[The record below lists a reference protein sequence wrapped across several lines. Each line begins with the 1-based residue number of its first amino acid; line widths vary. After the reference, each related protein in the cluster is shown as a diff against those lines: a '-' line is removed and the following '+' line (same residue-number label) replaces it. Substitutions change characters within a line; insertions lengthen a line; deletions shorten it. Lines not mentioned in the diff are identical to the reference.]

1 MTREEAQ
8 AIYRAGEETVVRVL
22 VELSA
27 RVDQLTADFAL
38 LKAENIALRAECET
52 LRVECGTLRER
63 VRTLEGQLAKDSH
76 NSNKPPSSDGL
87 SKPAPKSL
95 RPPSQR
101 PTGGQPG
108 HPGHTLRMVEKPDRT
123 VTHRVERCKA
133 CGQSL
138 DTVHP
143 DRIER
148 RQVYDLP
155 EPKLEITEHQ
165 GETKVCSCGCVNR
178 AAFPPE
184 VPAPVQ
190 YGPRLKGTAVY
201 LSQYQLLPFERTA
214 EILRDLHGCES
225 FSQGTLANFH
235 ADCAARLEP
244 VEAAI
249 LQQVAASPIAH
260 FDETGVRAEGSLH
273 WLHTVCTEVL
283 TWYYAHKNRGAQ
295 AMNAAG
301 VLPTF
306 QGRAIHDFWKSYLKY
321 DCPHGLCNAH
331 LLRELIFL
339 HEQHNQTWA
348 QAMIDCLLAAKD
360 AVTNA
365 RAAHIQALPNTEKIA
380 LIARYNRIVT
390 QGYAE
395 NPVQPPGGTKRR
407 GPRKQSKALNLLD
420 RFRDHSPSILA
431 FLHDFAVPFDNNQAE
446 RDLRMMK
453 VRQKISGTF
462 RSLDALE
469 NFCRIRGYVS
479 TARKNSLTALNALR
493 RLFLG
498 DPFLPTPNSS

>member
-1 MTREEAQ
+1 MTRQEAQ

-38 LKAENIALRAECET
+38 LKAENIALR
-52 LRVECGTLRER
+52 VECGTLRER
-63 VRTLEGQLAKDSH
+63 VRTLEAQLAKDSH
-76 NSNKPPSSDGL
+76 NSHKPPSSDGL
-87 SKPAPKSL
+87 AKPAPKSL
-95 RPPSQR
+95 RAPSQR
-101 PTGGQPG
+101 PSGGQLG
-108 HPGHTLRMVEKPDRT
+108 HPGHTLRMVENPDRIL
-123 VTHRVERCKA
+123 THRVERCSA

-143 DRIER
+143 ARIER
-148 RQVYDLP
+148 RQVHDLP

-165 GETKVCSCGCVNR
+165 VETKTCSCGCVNR
-178 AAFPPE
+178 ATFPPE
-184 VPAPVQ
+184 APAPVQ

-201 LSQYQLLPFERTA
+201 LSQYQLIPFERTG

-249 LQQVAASPIAH
+249 LQQVADSPVAG
-260 FDETGVRAEGSLH
+260 FDETGVRATGSLH
-273 WLHTVCTEVL
+273 WLHTVCTKML
-283 TWYYAHKNRGAQ
+283 TWYYAHKKRGSE
-295 AMNAAG
+295 AMDAAG

-321 DCPHGLCNAH
+321 DCQHALCNAH
-331 LLRELIFL
+331 LLRELVFL
-339 HEQHNQTWA
+339 HEQHKQVWA
-348 QAMIDCLLAAKD
+348 KAMIDHLLAIKQ
-360 AVTNA
+360 AVANA
-365 RAAHIQALPNTEKIA
+365 RTAQLQALPDTEKVS
-380 LIARYNRIVT
+380 LIARYNRIVEE
-390 QGYAE
+390 GYAE
-395 NPVQPPGGTKRR
+395 NPRAQPPSGPKRR
-407 GPRKQSKALNLLD
+407 GRPKQTKALNLLD
-420 RFRDHSPSILA
+420 RFRDHSQSILA

-462 RSLDALE
+462 RSFDALE

-479 TARKNSLTALNALR
+479 TARKNGLTALDALR
-493 RLFLG
+493 RIFLG
-498 DPFLPTPNSS
+498 NPFLPTPDSS

>member
-1 MTREEAQ
+1 MTREDAQ

-38 LKAENIALRAECET
+38 LKAENIALR
-52 LRVECGTLRER
+52 ER

-76 NSNKPPSSDGL
+76 NSHKPPSSDGL

-148 RQVYDLP
+148 RQVHDLP

-178 AAFPPE
+178 ATFPPE
-184 VPAPVQ
+184 APAPVQ

-201 LSQYQLLPFERTA
+201 LSQYQLIPFERTA

-249 LQQVAASPIAH
+249 L
-260 FDETGVRAEGSLH
+260 RKR
-273 WLHTVCTEVL
+273 CTE
-283 TWYYAHKNRGAQ
+283 H
-295 AMNAAG
+295 
-301 VLPTF
+301 
-306 QGRAIHDFWKSYLKY
+306 
-321 DCPHGLCNAH
+321 
-331 LLRELIFL
+331 
-339 HEQHNQTWA
+339 
-348 QAMIDCLLAAKD
+348 
-360 AVTNA
+360 
-365 RAAHIQALPNTEKIA
+365 
-380 LIARYNRIVT
+380 
-390 QGYAE
+390 
-395 NPVQPPGGTKRR
+395 PVV
-407 GPRKQSKALNLLD
+407 
-420 RFRDHSPSILA
+420 F
-431 FLHDFAVPFDNNQAE
+431 
-446 RDLRMMK
+446 
-453 VRQKISGTF
+453 
-462 RSLDALE
+462 
-469 NFCRIRGYVS
+469 
-479 TARKNSLTALNALR
+479 
-493 RLFLG
+493 
-498 DPFLPTPNSS
+498 

>member
-8 AIYRAGEETVVRVL
+8 AIYRAGEETVVLVL

-38 LKAENIALRAECET
+38 LKAENIALR
-52 LRVECGTLRER
+52 VECGTLRER

-76 NSNKPPSSDGL
+76 NSHKPPSSDAL

-108 HPGHTLRMVEKPDRT
+108 HPGHTLRMVETPDRIL
-123 VTHRVERCKA
+123 THRVERCSA

-143 DRIER
+143 ARVER
-148 RQVYDLP
+148 RQVHDLP

-165 GETKVCSCGCVNR
+165 AETKTCSCGCVNR
-178 AAFPPE
+178 ATFPPE
-184 VPAPVQ
+184 APAPVQ

-201 LSQYQLLPFERTA
+201 LSQYQLIPFERTG

-235 ADCAARLEP
+235 ADCSARLEP
-244 VEAAI
+244 FEAAI
-249 LQQVAASPIAH
+249 LQQITAAPVAH
-260 FDETGVRAEGSLH
+260 FDETGVRATGSLH
-273 WLHTVCTEVL
+273 WLHTVCTQAL
-283 TWYYAHKNRGAQ
+283 TWYYAHKKRGTE
-295 AMNAAG
+295 AMDAAG
-301 VLPTF
+301 ILPIF
-306 QGRAIHDFWKSYLKY
+306 QGRAIHDFLKSYLKY
-321 DCPHGLCNAH
+321 NCTHGLCNAH
-331 LLRELIFL
+331 LLRELVFL
-339 HEQHNQTWA
+339 HEQHHQAWA
-348 QAMIDCLLAAKD
+348 QAMIEHLLAIKQ
-360 AVTNA
+360 AVANA
-365 RAAHIQALPNTEKIA
+365 RTAQLQALPDTEKVS
-380 LIARYNRIVT
+380 LLARYNRIVEE
-390 QGYAE
+390 GYAE
-395 NPVQPPGGTKRR
+395 NPRAQPPSAPKRR
-407 GPRKQSKALNLLD
+407 GRRKQSKALNLLD

-462 RSLDALE
+462 RSFDALE

-479 TARKNSLTALNALR
+479 TARKNSLTALDALR

-498 DPFLPTPNSS
+498 TPFLPTPNSS

>member
-1 MTREEAQ
+1 
-8 AIYRAGEETVVRVL
+8 

-38 LKAENIALRAECET
+38 LKAENIALR
-52 LRVECGTLRER
+52 ER

-76 NSNKPPSSDGL
+76 NSHKPPSSDGL

-143 DRIER
+143 ARIER

-178 AAFPPE
+178 SAFPPE
-184 VPAPVQ
+184 APAPVQ

-249 LQQVAASPIAH
+249 LQQVAASPVAH

-273 WLHTVCTEVL
+273 WLHTVCTKAL
-283 TWYYAHKNRGAQ
+283 TWYHAHKKRGTE
-295 AMNAAG
+295 AMDAAG

-306 QGRAIHDFWKSYLKY
+306 QGCAIHDFWKSYLKY
-321 DCPHGLCNAH
+321 DCQHALCNAH
-331 LLRELIFL
+331 LLRELVFL
-339 HEQHNQTWA
+339 HEQHKQVWA
-348 QAMIDCLLAAKD
+348 KAMIDHLLAIKN
-360 AVTNA
+360 AVATA
-365 RAAHIQALPNTEKIA
+365 RSANLQAIPDTEKA
-380 LIARYNRIVT
+380 PLLARYNRIVT

-395 NPVQPPGGTKRR
+395 NPVQPPDGPKRR
-407 GPRKQSKALNLLD
+407 GPRKQSKALNLLG

>member
-38 LKAENIALRAECET
+38 LKAENIALR
-52 LRVECGTLRER
+52 ER
-63 VRTLEGQLAKDSH
+63 VHTLEGQLAKDSH
-76 NSNKPPSSDGL
+76 NSHKPPSTDGL
-87 SKPAPKSL
+87 AKPAPKSL

-108 HPGHTLRMVEKPDRT
+108 HPGHTLRMVENPDRI
-123 VTHRVERCKA
+123 VTHRIQRCSA

-143 DRIER
+143 ARIER
-148 RQVYDLP
+148 RQVHDLP

-165 GETKVCSCGCVNR
+165 AETKTCSCGCVNR
-178 AAFPPE
+178 ATFPPE
-184 VPAPVQ
+184 APAPVQ

-201 LSQYQLLPFERTA
+201 LSQYQLIPFERTA

-244 VEAAI
+244 VEAVI
-249 LQQVAASPIAH
+249 LQQVADSPVAG
-260 FDETGVRAEGSLH
+260 FDETGVRATGSLH
-273 WLHTVCTEVL
+273 WLHTVCTKML
-283 TWYYAHKNRGAQ
+283 TWYYAHKKRGSE
-295 AMNAAG
+295 AMDAAG
-301 VLPTF
+301 VLPSF

-321 DCPHGLCNAH
+321 DCPHALCNAH
-331 LLRELIFL
+331 LLRELVFL
-339 HEQHNQTWA
+339 HEQHKQVWA
-348 QAMIDCLLAAKD
+348 KAMIDHLLAIKQ
-360 AVTNA
+360 AVANA
-365 RAAHIQALPNTEKIA
+365 RTAQLQALPDTEKVS
-380 LIARYNRIVT
+380 LIARYNRIVEE
-390 QGYAE
+390 GYAE
-395 NPVQPPGGTKRR
+395 NPRAQPPSGPKRR
-407 GPRKQSKALNLLD
+407 GRPKQSKALNLLD
-420 RFRDHSPSILA
+420 RFRDHCPSILA

-462 RSLDALE
+462 RSFDALE

-479 TARKNSLTALNALR
+479 TARKNGLTALDALR
-493 RLFLG
+493 RTFLG
-498 DPFLPTPNSS
+498 KPFLPTPDSS